1 MTWQSGIKLLLL
13 LAFVTLCFLGYVLHR
28 YSNFYRLYEAA
39 LLALQWM
46 LLICPIVWGGTFLFL
61 TFRRKDWL
69 LITLQLV
76 AIIFYFID
84 QSTTPAT
91 EAITLLIG
99 ATLGRGAQFILK
111 SGNQKSEIFNFL
123 VGLVVLLAVFSWW
136 HLDMADNYYHGPR
149 WMGLWNNPNL
159 YGSLM
164 GVGVVLTV
172 GLLGAERKAERD
184 SLRASSHR
192 LLPVIF
198 FIAAGMMA
206 VGLLF
211 SYSRGSW
218 AGAAA
223 GLLYLAWAYEKLK
236 WRFVLAGILVV
247 AVGAWFFWHATADT
261 APWYVKRLDLGRPS
275 AQNRVAAWHGALQM
289 MWDHPLGVGWNKAV
303 EIYAQNYSP
312 PEDGAAALN
321 TNDYLMLGTQLGF
334 PGLFCF
340 VAYVGLCFRN
350 RPHLTQLHLQP
361 LSNPVGEGG
370 VSPPAGSGAG
380 IKSSSFTHHSSLQA
394 ACLAGTLT
402 LLVAFWFDGGLF
414 KLPTAVVFWILLEL
428 GTSNLTAD
436 RKPPTWP

>member
-1 MTWQSGIKLLLL
+1 
-13 LAFVTLCFLGYVLHR
+13 
-28 YSNFYRLYEAA
+28 
-39 LLALQWM
+39 
-46 LLICPIVWGGTFLFL
+46 
-61 TFRRKDWL
+61 
-69 LITLQLV
+69 
-76 AIIFYFID
+76 
-84 QSTTPAT
+84 
-91 EAITLLIG
+91 
-99 ATLGRGAQFILK
+99 
-111 SGNQKSEIFNFL
+111 
-123 VGLVVLLAVFSWW
+123 
-136 HLDMADNYYHGPR
+136 
-149 WMGLWNNPNL
+149 
-159 YGSLM
+159 
-164 GVGVVLTV
+164 
-172 GLLGAERKAERD
+172 
-184 SLRASSHR
+184 
-192 LLPVIF
+192 
-198 FIAAGMMA
+198 
-206 VGLLF
+206 
-211 SYSRGSW
+211 
-218 AGAAA
+218 
-223 GLLYLAWAYEKLK
+223 
-236 WRFVLAGILVV
+236 
-247 AVGAWFFWHATADT
+247 
-261 APWYVKRLDLGRPS
+261 
-275 AQNRVAAWHGALQM
+275 M